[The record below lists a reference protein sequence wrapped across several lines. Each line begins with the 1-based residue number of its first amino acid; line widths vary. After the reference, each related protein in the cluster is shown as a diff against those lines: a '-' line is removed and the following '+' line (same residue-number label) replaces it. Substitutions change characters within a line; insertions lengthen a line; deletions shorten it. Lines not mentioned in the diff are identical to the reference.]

1 MIVMSID
8 LMDGKAVQLR
18 QGKDLVLKSDRD
30 PVDLARE
37 FNRYGEVCVID
48 LDAALGK
55 GNNFDVIENICRV
68 AEVRVGGGIRTEEYG
83 RKLLKSGAR
92 RLVFGTAA
100 TPELLGKFP
109 SDRCIVALDHK
120 RGQVVDNGWTT
131 EAGETILERANR
143 LSDYCGGYL
152 CTFVEQEGCM
162 TGLPQDQALQL
173 AKDLKK
179 PLTVAGGIASD
190 EEVIALSR
198 QGIDVQVGMALYT
211 GKLNPAQSVIDS
223 LNFDSQGL
231 IPTIVQAT
239 SGEVLMMAYSS
250 KESLAQA
257 LTTGKGVYFSRS
269 RQELWEKGKT
279 SGSTQELLSCRT
291 DCDRDCL
298 IFTVEQTNGACHRDS
313 YNCFDGIARTPKFK
327 LNQLFEVL
335 RERKASANP
344 KSYSAKLFADRSELL
359 SKIREE
365 CDEVLH
371 FTSRENLRWEIA
383 DLLYFVSVLAVDE
396 GLDWTE
402 IENELAART
411 K

>member
-18 QGKDLVLKSDRD
+18 QGKDFVLKSDRD

-37 FNRYGEVCVID
+37 FTRYGEVCVID
-48 LDAALGK
+48 LDAALNK

-68 AEVRVGGGIRTEEYG
+68 ADIRVGGGIRSEEYG
-83 RKLLKSGAR
+83 RKLLKAGAQ
-92 RLVFGTAA
+92 RLIFGTAA
-100 TPELLGKFP
+100 SPELLGKFP
-109 SDRCIVALDHK
+109 ADKCIVALDHK
-120 RGQVVDNGWTT
+120 GGKVVDHGWQSD
-131 EAGETILERANR
+131 ACETVLERANR
-143 LSDYCGGYL
+143 LNDYCGGYL

-162 TGLPQDQALQL
+162 TGLPQAEAKQL
-173 AKDLKK
+173 AKALKR

-190 EEVIALSR
+190 AEVIALSR
-198 QGIDVQVGMALYT
+198 EGIDVQVGMALYT

-223 LNFDSQGL
+223 LVFDAKGL
-231 IPTIVQAT
+231 IPTIVQAP

-250 KESLAQA
+250 RESLEQA
-257 LTTGKGVYFSRS
+257 LITGKGVYFSRS
-269 RQELWEKGKT
+269 RQEIWEKGKT
-279 SGSTQELLSCRT
+279 SGSVQTLLSCRT

-313 YNCFDGIARTPKFK
+313 YNCFDGIAKTPKYK
-327 LNQLFEVL
+327 LDHLYQVL
-335 RERKASANP
+335 RDRKTNASP
-344 KSYSAKLFADRSELL
+344 KSYSAKLFADRKELIG
-359 SKIREE
+359 KIREE
-365 CDEVLH
+365 CDEVINY
-371 FTSRENLRWEIA
+371 TSRENLRWEIA

-396 GLDWTE
+396 GLDWKE